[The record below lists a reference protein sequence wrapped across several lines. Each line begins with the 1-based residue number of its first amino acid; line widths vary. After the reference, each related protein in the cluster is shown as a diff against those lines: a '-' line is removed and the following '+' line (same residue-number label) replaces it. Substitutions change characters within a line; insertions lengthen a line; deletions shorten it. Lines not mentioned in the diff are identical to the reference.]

1 MDVTYKSNQM
11 EHCVAAACLVA
22 ALPSVLQNVNGADA
36 DRLPTHLRAF
46 SSLAEYKLVRKT
58 YVQLLH
64 SNYYWRSMTMEEAHR
79 ALAHAQLGTFLI
91 R

>member
-1 MDVTYKSNQM
+1 MSLINLIRWNS
-11 EHCVAAACLVA
+11 AAAA
-22 ALPSVLQNVNGADA
+22 FRFTALPSVLQSANGADA
-36 DRLPTHLRAF
+36 DRIPTHLRAF

-64 SNYYWRSMTMEEAHR
+64 SDYYWGSMSMEEAHR
-79 ALAHAQLGTFLI
+79 ALAHAPLGIFLI